1 MTMASSLLFDGRLGR
16 LSGRDAE
23 YWRMM
28 FSKILKVGE
37 EFEVVVP
44 HNRDWN
50 DVRENFIDAF
60 KPTNSVDVVGEN
72 GVHSVVEDG
81 SVRNGLEVVTVGRR
95 FDWNNFMEMNQKIMG
110 KFKEVETST
119 SYHTGMHIH
128 LLAGY
133 SSYGVSELEKNVP
146 EIILANFYQ
155 LHRIFAPELHWVASS
170 GDNDYAITR
179 YNLFRQPPFKFSATN
194 KPMQLIIENLKEEFG
209 KYHMINMNPCVFNG
223 TRELSRFHVELRY
236 PDTHLSPAVSTAL
249 VGLTVAMLNKA
260 IDLSQFGIISIKNEI
275 FDHKKKLYGRFV
287 NLGTGER
294 ESDSTDLTREDV
306 EELQVMANS
315 MVRWFKP
322 EIMSVSPVAYNIL
335 QKMSST
341 PSSSLRL
348 NGKNWSEI
356 EEFYYS
362 PKVVASQHKER
373 VVQAIIL
380 QEIDGL
386 KNGTEWKKAIAGI
399 LGISVAQAN
408 EILAYVGRERLVVW
422 DSEIGSMTFKQ
433 IA

>member
-1 MTMASSLLFDGRLGR
+1 
-16 LSGRDAE
+16 
-23 YWRMM
+23 
-28 FSKILKVGE
+28 
-37 EFEVVVP
+37 
-44 HNRDWN
+44 
-50 DVRENFIDAF
+50 
-60 KPTNSVDVVGEN
+60 
-72 GVHSVVEDG
+72 
-81 SVRNGLEVVTVGRR
+81 
-95 FDWNNFMEMNQKIMG
+95 
-110 KFKEVETST
+110 
-119 SYHTGMHIH
+119 
-128 LLAGY
+128 
-133 SSYGVSELEKNVP
+133 
-146 EIILANFYQ
+146 
-155 LHRIFAPELHWVASS
+155 
-170 GDNDYAITR
+170 
-179 YNLFRQPPFKFSATN
+179 
-194 KPMQLIIENLKEEFG
+194 
-209 KYHMINMNPCVFNG
+209 
-223 TRELSRFHVELRY
+223 
-236 PDTHLSPAVSTAL
+236 
-249 VGLTVAMLNKA
+249 
-260 IDLSQFGIISIKNEI
+260 
-275 FDHKKKLYGRFV
+275 V

-294 ESDSTDLTREDV
+294 ESDSSDLTKEDI
-306 EELQVMANS
+306 EELQVMTNS